1 MCQKIF
7 PKLLLLRCSSQ
18 MPLHRLLQK
27 LRLWGLSLNQSWII
41 WSASACR
48 CDRFPKPL
56 SGHCRPYQ
64 KATKIQGWPP
74 SETTGLYVPPEPEV
88 RLTFSV
94 VECWSS
100 QLHLVLI
107 SLKNGS
113 WVSHGSEGMS
123 LLLFVRLGPT
133 HGSNQRRTWLEFW
146 AAHVLLNGKINS
158 QKRAMIW

>member
-18 MPLHRLLQK
+18 MPLYRLLQK

-41 WSASACR
+41 WSASASR

-64 KATKIQGWPP
+64 KATKAQGWPP

-88 RLTFSV
+88 RLFQRGWMLIFPASFGVHQPEKWALGVPWGGGHVPSPLCQGWAYPWLQRVSYTAG
-94 VECWSS
+94 
-100 QLHLVLI
+100 VLG
-107 SLKNGS
+107 GS
-113 WVSHGSEGMS
+113 CVTEW
-123 LLLFVRLGPT
+123 
-133 HGSNQRRTWLEFW
+133 
-146 AAHVLLNGKINS
+146 
-158 QKRAMIW
+158 